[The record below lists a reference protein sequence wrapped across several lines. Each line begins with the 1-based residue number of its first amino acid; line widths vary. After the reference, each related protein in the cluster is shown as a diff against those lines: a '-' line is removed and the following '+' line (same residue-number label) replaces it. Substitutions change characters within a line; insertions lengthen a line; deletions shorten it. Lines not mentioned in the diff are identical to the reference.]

1 MLANRSLRNILL
13 VTSLALAFFGP
24 AAVRAQQAGA
34 GGGQEK
40 VVTLAYQFPE
50 GKTLAY
56 RNVSTETQNLDVM
69 GQSIAVKNLSSR
81 EFSIKSKGMKEG
93 NYLLGVTIDAF
104 KQSAE
109 SAQGGLSADASTVT
123 GKSFDMT
130 LSRLGKEIDVAG
142 ASSIQYDMGAAGRRN
157 LGAAFQTFFPDLPDR
172 PVKTGDTWLS
182 EETVVDKNETGTTR
196 VVIKLV
202 NTVDGFETVDGY
214 ECVRIKTK
222 GKGAMTGNLEQNGTS
237 LTVDGSVEGTMTWY
251 FAIKEGIFVR
261 ADQKQSV
268 AGTITA
274 AEPAN
279 LVIPI
284 TGENQE
290 ETRLI
295 KK

>member
-13 VTSLALAFFGP
+13 VTSLALAFFGL
-24 AAVRAQQAGA
+24 AAVAAQQAGA
-34 GGGQEK
+34 GGGQDK
-40 VVTLAYQFPE
+40 AVTLAYQFPE
-50 GKTLAY
+50 GKALAY
-56 RNVSTETQNLDVM
+56 RDVSTETQNMEVM
-69 GQSIAVKNLSSR
+69 GQSITVKNLASR
-81 EFSIKSKGMKEG
+81 EFSIKPKGLKEG

-104 KQSAE
+104 KQSTE
-109 SAQGGLSADASTVT
+109 SPQGGLSADASTVT

-130 LSRLGKEIDVAG
+130 LSRLGKEIDLAG
-142 ASSIQYDMGAAGRRN
+142 ASSIQYDLGAAGRRN

-172 PVKTGDTWLS
+172 PVKTGDTWPS
-182 EETVVDKNETGTTR
+182 EDTVVDKSDMSTTR

-214 ECVRIKTK
+214 ECVRIKTT
-222 GKGAMTGNLEQNGTS
+222 GKGTLTGSMEQSGTS
-237 LTVDGSVEGTMTWY
+237 FTVDGSVEGSMTWY
-251 FAIKEGIFVR
+251 FAIKEGIYVK

-268 AGTITA
+268 AGTVTA
-274 AEPAN
+274 GEPAN

-290 ETRLI
+290 EIRLI